1 MSNRAD
7 RRKKKKQQ
15 PKWQKRLTSD
25 QRINAMCKNG
35 ITPKDVDD
43 AYNKGFKA
51 GVDHASDFC
60 LKDADAAFQ
69 LAAHEV
75 FGFGRDRC
83 RRLLYA
89 ADEKVATSL
98 ASDEAVEEV
107 FKQLGV
113 TINFYDPQRITET
126 LEGG

>member
-15 PKWQKRLTSD
+15 PRYEKRYTSV

-43 AYNKGFKA
+43 AYQKGYKD
-51 GVDHASDFC
+51 GVDRASDFC
-60 LKDADAAFQ
+60 LKDAYAAFL
-69 LAAHEV
+69 LAAHEE

-89 ADEKVATSL
+89 ADKKVATSL
-98 ASDEAVEEV
+98 ASDEAVEDV
-107 FKQLGV
+107 FRQLGV

-126 LEGG
+126 LEG

>member
-7 RRKKKKQQ
+7 RRKKKKQL
-15 PKWQKRLTSD
+15 PKWQKLPLD

-35 ITPKDVDD
+35 ITPKDVDE
-43 AYNKGFKA
+43 AYQKGYKA
-51 GVDHASDFC
+51 GVDRASDFC
-60 LKDADAAFQ
+60 LKDAYAAFL

-75 FGFGRDRC
+75 VGFGRDRC

-113 TINFYDPQRITET
+113 TINFFDPQRITET
-126 LEGG
+126 LEGD

>member
-1 MSNRAD
+1 MGNRAD
-7 RRKKKKQQ
+7 RRKNKKQL
-15 PKWQKRLTSD
+15 PKWQKLPMD

-35 ITPKDVDD
+35 ITPRDVDD
-43 AYNKGFKA
+43 AYQKGYKA

-60 LKDADAAFQ
+60 LKDAYAAFIM
-69 LAAHEV
+69 AAHEQ
-75 FGFGRDRC
+75 FGFGKERC

-107 FKQLGV
+107 FKKIGV
-113 TINFYDPQRITET
+113 AINFFDPQRITET
-126 LEGG
+126 LEGD

>member
-1 MSNRAD
+1 MGNRAD
-7 RRKKKKQQ
+7 RRKNKKQL
-15 PKWQKRLTSD
+15 PKWQKLPLD

-35 ITPKDVDD
+35 ITPRDVDD
-43 AYNKGFKA
+43 AYQKGYKA

-60 LKDADAAFQ
+60 LKDAYAAFIM
-69 LAAHEV
+69 AAHEQ
-75 FGFGRDRC
+75 FGFGKERC

-107 FKQLGV
+107 FKKIGV
-113 TINFYDPQRITET
+113 AINFFDPQRITET
-126 LEGG
+126 LEGD

>member
-15 PKWQKRLTSD
+15 PKWQKLPID

-35 ITPKDVDD
+35 ITPKDVDE
-43 AYNKGFKA
+43 AYNKGYKD
-51 GVDHASDFC
+51 GVDRATDFC
-60 LKDADAAFQ
+60 LKDAYAAFVM
-69 LAAHEV
+69 AAHEQ
-75 FGFGRDRC
+75 FGFGKERC
-83 RRLLYA
+83 KRLMYA

-98 ASDEAVEEV
+98 ASDEAVDEV
-107 FKQLGV
+107 FKNLGV

-126 LEGG
+126 LEGD